1 MFFHSANALAGFL
14 NGRVTFLK
22 TFPTHLKAIVVMFVL
37 VGFSA
42 WQVNDYVKHKDKN
55 YFEQLEFDTTLISTM
70 QVKERHKQMMNK
82 IAQETAA
89 VSSTSEDTNSTS
101 EVTDKKKSKKQKK
114 KKKAY
119 KDMTEEERV
128 VADKKSQ
135 LKKIYDCL
143 MFSQCYAQYSK
154 YGNYIPLEM
163 AAQ

>member
-1 MFFHSANALAGFL
+1 M
-14 NGRVTFLK
+14 K
-22 TFPTHLKAIVVMFVL
+22 TTPAHFKAIVIMAVL

-70 QVKERHKQMMNK
+70 QVKERHKQIMNR
-82 IAQETAA
+82 IAQESAA
-89 VSSTSEDTNSTS
+89 VPTFSDATNSTTEGS
-101 EVTDKKKSKKQKK
+101 EQKKSKKQKRK
-114 KKKAY
+114 KNKKAY
-119 KDMTEEERV
+119 KDMTEAERA

-135 LKKIYDCL
+135 LTKIYDCL